1 MSTIAD
7 QYRILDQ
14 RPAWVDRSSRG
25 WLRIEG
31 RDAVPFLHAL
41 VSNDVERLTPGEG
54 TYAAYLTPQGR
65 MIADLEILHRG
76 DVLLTGVAPGVAGP
90 LASRMD
96 QSIFAEDVRVS
107 DVSAGFASML
117 VIGATAARDVS
128 QAVALDIARLH
139 ALPELGQC
147 DIAGGFVMRSGDAPL
162 DAFTVVVSTE
172 TRASM
177 VRRLEGAG
185 AWLAD
190 DTLATALRV
199 AAGRPLFGVDMT
211 EETIPLEAGLLERG
225 ISTTK
230 GCYVGQEIVIRILH
244 RGAGRVAKRLVTL
257 AWTPES
263 PVAPPAGTPLVAD
276 TRAVGHLTSIAPA
289 LTGDGLAGLGY
300 VARDWAVI
308 GRRVTIGS
316 ATGAVAEVTGF
327 AR

>member
-1 MSTIAD
+1 VSTIAD

-14 RPAWVDRSSRG
+14 RPAWVDRSNRG

-65 MIADLEILHRG
+65 MIADLEILRRS
-76 DVLLTGVAPGVAGP
+76 DVLLIGLAPGVAGP
-90 LASRMD
+90 LASRLD
-96 QSIFAEDVRVS
+96 QSIFADDVQVS
-107 DVSAGFASML
+107 DVSSSFAAML

-128 QAVALDIARLH
+128 QAVAVDIARLH

-162 DAFTVVVSTE
+162 DAFTVVVSIE
-172 TRASM
+172 ARASM
-177 VRRLEGAG
+177 VRRLESAG
-185 AWLAD
+185 AWPAD
-190 DTLATALRV
+190 DALATALRV

-257 AWTPES
+257 SWTSEP

-289 LTGDGLAGLGY
+289 LTGDGWAGLGY

-316 ATGAVAEVTGF
+316 PTGAVAEVTGF

>member
-1 MSTIAD
+1 MGSIAD

-14 RPAWVDRSSRG
+14 RPAWVARSDRG

-31 RDAVPFLHAL
+31 RNAVPFLHAL

-76 DVLLTGVAPGVAGP
+76 DALLAGVAPGVAGP
-90 LASRMD
+90 LSSRLD

-107 DVSAGFASML
+107 DVSSSVAALL

-128 QAVALDIARLH
+128 RALDVDLALLNS
-139 ALPELGQC
+139 LPELSQC

-162 DAFTVVVSTE
+162 DAFKVVVSTGARE
-172 TRASM
+172 PT
-177 VRRLEGAG
+177 VRRLEEAG
-185 AWLAD
+185 AWPAD
-190 DTLATALRV
+190 DALANALRI

-263 PVAPPAGTPLVAD
+263 PIAPVGGTPLVAD
-276 TRAVGHLTSIAPA
+276 DRAVGHLTSVAPA
-289 LTGDGLAGLGY
+289 LTGPGLAGLGY
-300 VARDWAVI
+300 VARDWAVT
-308 GRRVTIGS
+308 GRTVTIGS
-316 ATGAVAEVTGF
+316 ATGPVAEVTGF